1 MRLGRLHAVSD
12 PTTISREGKP
22 VNEVV
27 GLDYATQAPES
38 GACVCHTGHQSQ
50 PMMRRSWARRL
61 RVFLRA
67 ASIFR
72 LRLAL
77 GFS

>member
-1 MRLGRLHAVSD
+1 LALRLGRLHAVSD

-38 GACVCHTGHQSQ
+38 GACVIQCIKVN
-50 PMMRRSWARRL
+50 P
-61 RVFLRA
+61 
-67 ASIFR
+67 
-72 LRLAL
+72 
-77 GFS
+77 